1 VPIDPAILKNVPIFQ
16 LCDDDELKELAGN
29 LEAKSYVSGQTIF
42 KAGEAGGEMHVVLGG
57 KVETFVI
64 DEDGHRVVLAEVT
77 PGEIFGELS
86 LLDREPRSAST
97 VAVAPTQTCVIDRDD
112 LLALFTKK
120 PHAALDVLAV
130 LSQRLRATDRILQ
143 QRAMRNPNVVIAE
156 TASFGDR
163 ISDGVAR
170 FGGSWGFI
178 NSFTLVIVGWIVLNL
193 YFLTQPFDPAPFI
206 GLNLILS
213 MLAAVQAPIIMMSQ
227 NRQDAKDRV
236 RSELDYQVN
245 VRAEVEIVEMHRK
258 LDRMQAEL
266 MELLIP
272 MSSDRRP

>member
-1 VPIDPAILKNVPIFQ
+1 MAIDPAILKNVPIFQ

-42 KAGEAGGEMHVVLGG
+42 KAGDSGGEMHVVLSG

-64 DEDGHRVVLAEVT
+64 DEDGHRVVLAEVA

-86 LLDREPRSAST
+86 LLDREPRSAGT
-97 VAVAPTQTCVIDRDD
+97 VAVAPTQTCIIDRSD

-120 PHAALDVLAV
+120 PHAAMDVLAV

-143 QRAMRNPNVVIAE
+143 QRATRNPNVVIAE
-156 TASFGDR
+156 TASLGDR
-163 ISDGVAR
+163 ISDAVAR

-178 NSFTLVIVGWIVLNL
+178 NSFALVIVGWVVINMYLL
-193 YFLTQPFDPAPFI
+193 SQPFDPAPFI
-206 GLNLILS
+206 GLNLVLS

-245 VRAEVEIVEMHRK
+245 VRAELEIVEMHRK
-258 LDRMQAEL
+258 LDRMQEEL